1 MMSSYLSISFSDI
14 NECTRGEDNR
24 CEQVCINTAG
34 SYTCACAEG
43 YALIDDGFTCR
54 ISCGGVHNSSRGSFH
69 TPGWPRF
76 YPLDF
81 RCEWIIQPPVGGSEM
96 VLELTVN
103 GTAYGIHGRPPC
115 ATDYLEFYDGLTT
128 DAQSLG
134 KYCKFDRP
142 DVLYTSSNQ
151 ALVVFQASTIPHLP
165 SRVGVQVVYHLFEI
179 GMMYCCPRMKVHRCI
194 PFVHAVNEC
203 EDNNGGCEG
212 TCINTFQS
220 YECECA
226 DGYALGSDGHSC
238 EGRWIMRH

>member
-1 MMSSYLSISFSDI
+1 MTTYLSISLSDI
-14 NECTRGEDNR
+14 DECTTGDNR
-24 CEQVCINTAG
+24 CEQRCINTVG

-43 YALIDDGFTCR
+43 YALNDNGFTCR

-103 GTAYGIHGRPPC
+103 GTAYGIHGRRPC

-134 KYCKFDRP
+134 KYCQFDKP

-165 SRVGVQVVYHLFEI
+165 SRVGVQVLYQLYEKGLFASL
-179 GMMYCCPRMKVHRCI
+179 GNTCSNQTKHI
-194 PFVHAVNEC
+194 PF
-203 EDNNGGCEG
+203 
-212 TCINTFQS
+212 NTWEHSSGFLLF
-220 YECECA
+220 YMRT
-226 DGYALGSDGHSC
+226 ALCRKIEMTSS
-238 EGRWIMRH
+238 RM